1 MALGSS
7 GLSAYE
13 NAIPGD
19 WRRTTHG
26 ISTARGELFLSIVD
40 NGDAV
45 RHEVENHGIAE
56 VKKER
61 AVTRARLVAKRDR
74 THYKL

>member
-1 MALGSS
+1 MVLGSS
-7 GLSAYE
+7 WLSAYE

-26 ISTARGELFLSIVD
+26 ISTAREELFLPIVD
-40 NGDAV
+40 NGDTV
-45 RHEVENHGIAE
+45 RHKVENHGVAE
-56 VKKER
+56 VKKR
-61 AVTRARLVAKRDR
+61 AVTRARLVAGRDR